1 MSKEEL
7 YEQGK
12 ALHDQADY
20 EAALEAFGAA
30 IELDEADA
38 ELWYAVARASYQL
51 KDYDQAAEAGQRA
64 VELDEE
70 HAAAWNGLGAALL
83 AQGRAT
89 EAMDAYRKA
98 IRLDRSNPAPW
109 TGLGAIYFQGLQQP
123 QEGAR
128 YFHRAEHLGRAAV
141 AENCFHV
148 FSQLPAYP
156 FFSFRMIRS
165 YMRPEQYSQWE
176 DYLRQTFA
184 DAAPL
189 KTYLA
194 GLEVQVHQG
203 QGPQEAQWLFG
214 QGLLHLLMGDPAPA
228 LAYFDRSQALSPE
241 TDLMTAYY
249 QLQACWDFVAP
260 VSAYL
265 KPALAKAKAYLPP
278 AQSGS
283 WSFWK
288 KKPEAPPLSPDDIL
302 PCYYAGLI
310 FAENDEMDKSLQCFE
325 RIERDFLPAAYLAMW
340 ACEEMVLPKKK
351 KEKAL
356 YLLEQEAAQPQFS
369 IGLQPAELSLDAG
382 DFPAQ
387 FLHTARYLE
396 LAEAIEQLHFF
407 AEFEDSSLDIEV
419 LGSTDNP
426 PFHLLWSLREE
437 DADRIQALLREDQ
450 ARQAEAALMGAEEEG
465 GPLSTAFQALQAA
478 AEQQGAEQA
487 MTDAIDAEQHDLTA
501 LSFFSLY
508 FYGKKILTEENKF
521 LIDCYALLKA
531 HWPLEA
537 DSASLPAIR
546 AGLKAIVD
554 GEQGFMDDSDSE
566 GAWPG
571 FLSSAEA
578 RLAAG
583 RRAEALLEWIEG
595 EGADLTSYQ
604 AFKEA
609 IQQ

>member
-51 KDYDQAAEAGQRA
+51 KDYIQAAEAGQRA

-83 AQGRAT
+83 AQGRGT

-98 IRLDRSNPAPW
+98 IRLGRSNPAPW

-128 YFHRAEHLGRAAV
+128 YFHRAEHLGREAV

-194 GLEVQVHQG
+194 GLEAQVRQG

-228 LAYFDRSQALSPE
+228 LAYLDRSQALSPE

-265 KPALAKAKAYLPP
+265 KPALAKAETYLPP
-278 AQSGS
+278 SQSGS

-340 ACEEMVLPKKK
+340 ACEELVLPKKK

-356 YLLEQEAAQPQFS
+356 YLLEQEAANPQFS

-407 AEFEDSSLDIEV
+407 AEFEDSSLDLEV

-450 ARQAEAALMGAEEEG
+450 ARQAEAALMGAEEAG

-478 AEQQGAEQA
+478 AERQGAEQA
-487 MTDAIDAEQHDLTA
+487 MADAIDAEQHDVAA

-537 DSASLPAIR
+537 PSVSLPAIR

-583 RRAEALLEWIEG
+583 RWAEALLEWMEG

-604 AFKEA
+604 EFKTA
-609 IQQ
+609 IQ